1 MKHQL
6 ILQFQTSSI
15 EDYDLIID
23 LEDKLIELVEPEAE
37 VDGHDID
44 GKQMN
49 IFILS
54 NDPSA
59 AFDKI
64 RKAKIFDDSNLLSKV
79 VHRLVGSDTYHVLWP
94 INLEQFE
101 T

>member
-37 VDGHDID
+37 V
-44 GKQMN
+44 
-49 IFILS
+49 S
-54 NDPSA
+54 
-59 AFDKI
+59 
-64 RKAKIFDDSNLLSKV
+64 
-79 VHRLVGSDTYHVLWP
+79 GS
-94 INLEQFE
+94 
-101 T
+101 